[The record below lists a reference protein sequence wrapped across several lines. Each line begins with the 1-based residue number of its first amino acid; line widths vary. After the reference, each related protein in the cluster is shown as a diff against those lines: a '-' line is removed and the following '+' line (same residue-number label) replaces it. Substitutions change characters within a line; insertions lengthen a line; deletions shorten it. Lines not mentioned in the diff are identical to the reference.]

1 MGKLT
6 EALRKAADERLER
19 IEKINKI
26 KTHDRLVIKK
36 MGDSKVDPRL
46 ITYFDP
52 KSPISEQYKIL
63 RTNVLSLS
71 KLKTNK
77 VIVITSA
84 ISMEGKTVT
93 TLNLAMTI
101 AQSAQQPKVLV
112 IDADMR
118 RGRVARYLGV
128 EQNAGLSDILQ
139 GKASLEDAVFKIDVE
154 NLNFIASGP
163 VPENP
168 AELLDSQNMKN
179 LLSDLKRQFDYI
191 IIDTPPII
199 AVTDSGILG
208 AQVDGVIMVIQ
219 AGRTQ
224 RGIIKR
230 AAELLHQCH
239 AKVLG
244 HVLTNIEYHLPQYI
258 YRYL

>member
-1 MGKLT
+1 V
-6 EALRKAADERLER
+6 E
-19 IEKINKI
+19 
-26 KTHDRLVIKK
+26 H
-36 MGDSKVDPRL
+36 
-46 ITYFDP
+46 
-52 KSPISEQYKIL
+52 
-63 RTNVLSLS
+63 NV
-71 KLKTNK
+71 
-77 VIVITSA
+77 
-84 ISMEGKTVT
+84 
-93 TLNLAMTI
+93 
-101 AQSAQQPKVLV
+101 
-112 IDADMR
+112 
-118 RGRVARYLGV
+118 
-128 EQNAGLSDILQ
+128 GLSDVLQ
-139 GKASLEDAVFKIDVE
+139 GKATLEEAVFKIDVE

-168 AELLDSQNMKN
+168 AELLDSQEMKN
-179 LLSDLKRQFDYI
+179 FLGDLKRQFDYI

-230 AAELLHQCH
+230 ASELLHQCH